1 MAFLTT
7 TLFSAISLTAPTGAI
22 IRKRRRIFST
32 LSFVLCRWL
41 FPVITGSE
49 KRCKF
54 CRFLSENAYFFILP
68 VGCYFSDILMKNI
81 DFQSFYKDLKI

>member
-32 LSFVLCRWL
+32 LSFALRRWL

-49 KRCKF
+49 VRCKF

-68 VGCYFSDILMKNI
+68 VGYILMKHI
-81 DFQSFYKDLKI
+81 DFQSFYKDLKN